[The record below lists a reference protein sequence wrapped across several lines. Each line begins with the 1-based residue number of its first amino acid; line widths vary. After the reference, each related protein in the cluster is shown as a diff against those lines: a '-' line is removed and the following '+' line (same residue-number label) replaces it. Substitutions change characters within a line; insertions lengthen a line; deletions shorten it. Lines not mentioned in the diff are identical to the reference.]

1 MPEEDGLVCA
11 YILSNEGQWNAA
23 TWDDINRWQPAD
35 GLLWVHLDRS
45 AEKARDYLNNKSG
58 LDKLITDSLLAEE
71 TRPRSLEINGNLLI
85 NLRGVN
91 LNAGADPDDMVSL
104 RLWLESNR
112 IITTRHRRLMAVS
125 EISERISSGRG
136 PKNTGDFLV
145 EVTARLVDR
154 MSPVI
159 EGLDESEDE
168 IEDMVVTGEYENLR
182 SELAKIRREAISL
195 RRYLSPQREAMSR
208 LQSETIEW
216 LSAGQK
222 ARLREVSDRIIRY
235 VEDLDSIRERAAVI
249 QDEVANR
256 VSEQINNNMFILAVV
271 ATVLLPLGFVTGLLG
286 INVDGMPGAKDA
298 PWAFWQVTGALAV
311 FVVIEVI
318 IMKKLKWF

>member
-1 MPEEDGLVCA
+1 
-11 YILSNEGQWNAA
+11 
-23 TWDDINRWQPAD
+23 
-35 GLLWVHLDRS
+35 
-45 AEKARDYLNNKSG
+45 
-58 LDKLITDSLLAEE
+58 
-71 TRPRSLEINGNLLI
+71 
-85 NLRGVN
+85 
-91 LNAGADPDDMVSL
+91 
-104 RLWLESNR
+104 
-112 IITTRHRRLMAVS
+112 MAVS

>member
-1 MPEEDGLVCA
+1 
-11 YILSNEGQWNAA
+11 LSVRERLNAA
-23 TWDDINRWQPAD
+23 APFSKKITLNRRFSSKRPGFWALQQAQ
-35 GLLWVHLDRS
+35 
-45 AEKARDYLNNKSG
+45 
-58 LDKLITDSLLAEE
+58 LAAAPHHPNC
-71 TRPRSLEINGNLLI
+71 RY
-85 NLRGVN
+85 
-91 LNAGADPDDMVSL
+91 AAADPDDMVSL

>member
-1 MPEEDGLVCA
+1 
-11 YILSNEGQWNAA
+11 
-23 TWDDINRWQPAD
+23 
-35 GLLWVHLDRS
+35 
-45 AEKARDYLNNKSG
+45 KSG

-91 LNAGADPDDMVSL
+91 LNAGADPDDMGSL